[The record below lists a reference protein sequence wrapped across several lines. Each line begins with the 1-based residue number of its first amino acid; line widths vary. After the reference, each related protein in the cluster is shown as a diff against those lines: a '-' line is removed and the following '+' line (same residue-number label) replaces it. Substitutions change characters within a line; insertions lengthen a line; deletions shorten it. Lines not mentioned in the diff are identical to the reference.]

1 LEIKSHNHQ
10 KNRKDGE
17 LTAIE
22 EQILK
27 DGLKTIDP
35 SIAFEMVDFAS
46 QGAMEGAG
54 WDASASREDK
64 EHFGIQ
70 WKIRRPDKE
79 ATKSVPFLRDFY
91 WKQRGKTFFI
101 EDYDE
106 NRPQN
111 KGWLQ
116 LYFGNDVDL
125 WAFIWRSHIEEIRFL
140 QIYGNDKD
148 EWLKRMIELDK
159 LKQYKRFARHPEE
172 KNGVTRFVGGFI
184 IDLKDVRDFLKYEI
198 ETKTPAPAIS
208 LVRICDRPE
217 IKPIASKQMALISD
231 EELATLSKAYGVKH
245 GPLEWEDA

>member
-1 LEIKSHNHQ
+1 METKLHSHQ
-10 KNRKDGE
+10 ENRKDGK

-22 EQILK
+22 EQLLR

-35 SIAFEMVDFAS
+35 SISFEIVDFAS
-46 QGAMEGAG
+46 QGSLEGAG
-54 WDASASREDK
+54 WDGSAKRDGK

-106 NRPQN
+106 NRPKN

-125 WAFIWRSHIEEIRFL
+125 WAFIWRSHVEELRFI
-140 QIYGNDKD
+140 QIYQNNKD
-148 EWLKRMIELDK
+148 EWLRRMIELDT
-159 LKQYKRFARHPEE
+159 LKHYKRFARHPEE
-172 KNGVTRFVGGFI
+172 KNGIIRYVGGFI
-184 IDLKDVRDFLKYEI
+184 IDLKDVHDFLKYEI
-198 ETKTPAPAIS
+198 ETKAPVVP
-208 LVRICDRPE
+208 LFYERICDRPD
-217 IKPIASKQMALISD
+217 IKPIASKQMSLISD
-231 EELATLSKAYGVKH
+231 EELAALSKAYDIKH
-245 GPLEWEDA
+245 GPLIWEDA